1 MLSHPNG
8 WEGAQQTQ
16 MRKAAALAGLIPDN
30 QGGYDRIAFVTEGE
44 ASLHF
49 SIRNG
54 LPSSALK
61 VRIPPF
67 VSIALA
73 LSAYQEGDGVVIVD
87 AGGGTIDISAY
98 ARNPNVS
105 TSFDEIAAP
114 QCE

>member
-61 VRIPPF
+61 VRAPPF
-67 VSIALA
+67 AFNRTGTER
-73 LSAYQEGDGVVIVD
+73 LSG
-87 AGGGTIDISAY
+87 
-98 ARNPNVS
+98 R
-105 TSFDEIAAP
+105 
-114 QCE
+114 